1 MMSGMNMKQIIRT
14 QPYPSPCG
22 ELLLGSM
29 GGLLCLCDWQTER
42 HHDRVKE
49 RLRNI
54 LNAEMEKGPSAV
66 IEKAARQLD
75 EYFARKRTEF
85 SVPLLLVG
93 TDFQKTVWQAL
104 TRIPYGQTI
113 SYAELA
119 RSIARPKAVR
129 AAASAIGANALSV
142 FVPCHRVIGSNHTL
156 TGYAGG
162 VEAKRW
168 LLETEGV
175 SLKQ

>member
-1 MMSGMNMKQIIRT
+1 MSDDNKKQIIRT
-14 QPYPSPCG
+14 QLYLSPCG

-29 GGLLCLCDWQTER
+29 GGLLCLCDWQVER
-42 HHDRVKE
+42 HHGRVKE
-49 RLRNI
+49 RLRNV
-54 LNAEMEKGPSAV
+54 LNAEMEEGPSAV
-66 IEKAARQLD
+66 IEKAAHQLD
-75 EYFARKRTEF
+75 EYFARQRTEF

-119 RSIARPKAVR
+119 RRIGCPKAVR
-129 AAASAIGANALSV
+129 AAANANGANALSI

-162 VEAKRW
+162 VKAKRW